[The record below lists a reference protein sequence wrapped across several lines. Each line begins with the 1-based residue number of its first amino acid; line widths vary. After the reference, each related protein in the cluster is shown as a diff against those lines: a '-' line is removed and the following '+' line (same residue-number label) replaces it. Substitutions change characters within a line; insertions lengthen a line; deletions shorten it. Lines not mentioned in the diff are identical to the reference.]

1 MAEIAK
7 TMTIGGS
14 ARRRD
19 ELSSEPVQG
28 SRWTVFKNTFSCT
41 LSRIFLASLFC
52 FIFCIPA
59 VAWVIVFSTLFISR
73 VGTSFPYGAY
83 DGLGYVVPGSLTEG
97 LDTANV
103 LGTMRYYQYALI
115 EFGVLVPCIVV
126 GAIGIGGLVYM
137 ARNAAHRS
145 EIKVVSTFFTGVKY
159 TWLRAAIGG
168 LLVGAC
174 IFLVMFCAY
183 VFDAYALGLGGKIV
197 TMIFSIAL
205 LVLVSIYSFYLVTL
219 SANYEMPLGAT
230 MKDAL
235 VLTLKRMPSN
245 LLSAVF
251 ASLIIGLA
259 FLFILLFGSSTFG
272 ALFWFLLF
280 FVGFYAICGVF
291 VSFDQ
296 AAFEKY
302 INEDMA
308 ERETRAKTEES
319 YAAIRAAKAAGER
332 PAKKQ
337 NAQPAKYV
345 NPKKKKKQE
354 GAKPEKPA
362 PSSAAKGG
370 YSAEELSAMEED
382 RKKLLSETHEV
393 SVDDFD
399 MSAYEDDDEK

>member
-83 DGLGYVVPGSLTEG
+83 DGLGYVGPGSLTEG

-145 EIKVVSTFFTGVKY
+145 EIKVVRTFFTGVKY
-159 TWLRAAIGG
+159 TWSWAP
-168 LLVGAC
+168 
-174 IFLVMFCAY
+174 AY
-183 VFDAYALGLGGKIV
+183 SSSCSAH
-197 TMIFSIAL
+197 TCS
-205 LVLVSIYSFYLVTL
+205 TL
-219 SANYEMPLGAT
+219 
-230 MKDAL
+230 
-235 VLTLKRMPSN
+235 
-245 LLSAVF
+245 
-251 ASLIIGLA
+251 
-259 FLFILLFGSSTFG
+259 
-272 ALFWFLLF
+272 
-280 FVGFYAICGVF
+280 
-291 VSFDQ
+291 
-296 AAFEKY
+296 
-302 INEDMA
+302 
-308 ERETRAKTEES
+308 TRWDW
-319 YAAIRAAKAAGER
+319 AAK
-332 PAKKQ
+332 
-337 NAQPAKYV
+337 
-345 NPKKKKKQE
+345 
-354 GAKPEKPA
+354 
-362 PSSAAKGG
+362 SS
-370 YSAEELSAMEED
+370 
-382 RKKLLSETHEV
+382 R
-393 SVDDFD
+393 
-399 MSAYEDDDEK
+399 